1 MIKTWN
7 FEQKY
12 QNYNKL
18 YERFS
23 TIFFLEF
30 DFCRN
35 FLTRKSSFRDFNN
48 FR

>member
-23 TIFFLEF
+23 TIFFSRIRFLSQFFNQKIEF
-30 DFCRN
+30 SGFQ
-35 FLTRKSSFRDFNN
+35 
-48 FR
+48 